1 MQVESLL
8 EADGLLTRDY
18 SSVLRDTLKTKYGTL
33 GREVAG
39 HHIAA
44 SASMTDHTLEKYP
57 LLAAVLSAKGL
68 PVKGVWTIADVA
80 QLFDVR
86 NRAIYD
92 WVANQK
98 LAARDLPG
106 RGRFLSEDLEEF
118 LRNSKRI
125 PKGSRGEQ

>member
-1 MQVESLL
+1 M
-8 EADGLLTRDY
+8 TRDY

-44 SASMTDHTLEKYP
+44 NASMTDHTLEKYP

-80 QLFDVR
+80 QILEVGIR
-86 NRAIYD
+86 TIYD
-92 WVANQK
+92 RIKSGK
-98 LAARDLPG
+98 LAVRDLPG
-106 RGRFLSEDLEEF
+106 HGRFLSEDLEEF
-118 LRNSKRI
+118 LKNSKRL
-125 PKGSRGEQ
+125 PGDANERWKR